1 MGKKLINSNYVRYTG
16 DVKRSTFDLT
26 HQRTL
31 TAPLNKLIPILNHHM
46 LPGDYIELKTD
57 ALFRTIPLFSPLMH
71 EMTVKVFYTYTPY
84 RLLWDGV
91 QTFLKAGLSGDTS
104 QTWPFAKLVT
114 DIDNSIGSLADHL
127 RIPSGTSVGTDVDV
141 SMLDFRCYN
150 LNVNEWFRNP
160 NIVDP
165 IATVTTGGRDTT
177 SNTDLLSPMWERDY
191 LTSCYLSP
199 QTGTGVELPLGGT
212 APVVTNGE
220 YPVFS
225 YPGASSGGVSFNNT
239 VDAPLYQAAISPDG
253 VTYANYASTTPNTVS
268 VLAAGAP
275 TSQMKF
281 GSESGLEADL
291 TGASAV
297 TITELRQAS
306 ALQRWREKAMRAG
319 LGDIGR
325 FTSLISEFFGVV
337 PADAS
342 LQRPE
347 ILGAFKSP
355 LIFSEVLQTSTATG
369 SGTPQGNMAGHG
381 ITGLSSDKINYACQE
396 WGILMAFMYVQ
407 PRTQYQ
413 QSLPRDFTRSQ
424 AIDYAWP
431 DFALIGEQN
440 VLNQEVYLQPAT
452 GGTPGV
458 DSNTDT
464 FGFQRRYAEYME
476 VLNTTHGQMRTQFDY
491 WNMTRQ
497 FTALP
502 TLSPAFV
509 TQDADQRPFSVTDPA
524 VADPFLIQLVH
535 TITSMRCLP
544 RFDEDYR
551 LL

>member
-57 ALFRTIPLFSPLMH
+57 ALFRSIPLFAPLMH
-71 EMTVKVFYTYTPY
+71 EMTVKVFYTFTPY

-127 RIPSGTSVGTDVDV
+127 RIPSGTTVGTDVDV

-150 LNVNEWFRNP
+150 LNFNEWFRNP

-165 IATVTTGGRDTT
+165 ITTITTGGQDTT

-191 LTSCYLSP
+191 LTSCYLSA

-212 APVVTNGE
+212 APIL
-220 YPVFS
+220 
-225 YPGASSGGVSFNNT
+225 ASSDIEVKTSGLPWALSNTSVSNQQ
-239 VDAPLYQAAISPDG
+239 VD
-253 VTYANYASTTPNTVS
+253 NTVS
-268 VLAAGAP
+268 GELIMAGGGA
-275 TSQMKF
+275 TAIEF
-281 GSESGLEADL
+281 GNQTGAELQIADIEASLTADL
-291 TGASAV
+291 SAASAV

-440 VLNQEVYLQPAT
+440 VLNQEVYLQTAT

-476 VLNTTHGQMRTQFDY
+476 VLNTTHGQMRAQFDY

-509 TQDADQRPFSVTDPA
+509 TQDADQRPFSVTDPT
-524 VADPFLIQLVH
+524 VADPFLIQMVH